1 MPGTI
6 LGAKD
11 TTMNKNNNEQK
22 QQNKKILP
30 SWNLHATEKD
40 KYICQMINALKKSES
55 GSENKL

>member
-11 TTMNKNNNEQK
+11 TTMNKNNK
-22 QQNKKILP
+22 TKKSFPHGIYMLLRKT
-30 SWNLHATEKD
+30 N
-40 KYICQMINALKKSES
+40 KYICQMVNALKKSES